1 MPLTEHP
8 ADQPLVIQS
17 LGPDHLIINHQRYDQ
32 SLILTA
38 DFQILPWAVHE
49 VSQLTRTLL
58 EPLLQGKPEVVLI
71 GTGKSLHFLPP
82 ALLSLFYE
90 HGVGVEA
97 MTTSSAVKTYTVLTS
112 EDRKVGL
119 GLLMDFE

>member
-8 ADQPLVIQS
+8 SDQPLVIQS
-17 LGPDHLIINHQRYDQ
+17 LGADHLIINHTRFEQ

-38 DFQILPWAVHE
+38 DFQILPWGVQE
-49 VSQLTRTLL
+49 VSQLTRALL

-82 ALLSLFYE
+82 ALLAVFYE
-90 HGVGVEA
+90 RGVGVES
-97 MTTSSAVKTYTVLTS
+97 MTTAAAVKTYTVLTS
-112 EDRKVGL
+112 EDRKVAAGF
-119 GLLMDFE
+119 LL